1 MRMRKLKVF
10 LIGFVIPVV
19 SYSQSLCPPA
29 YLDAYFFNEEVFL
42 SWVQTE
48 DFGDIL
54 YDECF
59 PVCSLAIEE
68 MEIVN
73 DVDNGTGG
81 WFRYSDSTA
90 IDCGA
95 GMFPCDDGGDDDF
108 SAHAV
113 YTHSDTIPIDSRLI
127 SETIDLTNYVSAYIE
142 FIEGYNWS
150 VDVNDTNL
158 VEVSTDGGETWSVV
172 YSSWAGEVEDDI
184 WFNTVDISEFAGNEI
199 KIAFRYYDASGYGE
213 EWFVDEISVSGSES
227 ADYAGCGTFQNYN
240 IYVDGVLAGSTED
253 SWYTATQLENGTE
266 YCFEI
271 KSVYAE
277 GESEA
282 SSSACSTPMGPFQVN
297 PLSLNFDA
305 LSFGEYQEA
314 IMTIENFDTLSTAFE
329 ITSIELANI
338 DAALDVLTDP
348 MEVNLSTFTDPTAS
362 GFSPGFWGVGDSLFA
377 SSVYVPF
384 PPADDGG
391 DFAFVNDDVYGS
403 ESDPTDA
410 WLISDEVSVSGY
422 YPAFLL
428 VDIFFPN
435 PSGPC
440 VSPDQP
446 LYVDEFKIHVSVD
459 DGATWALVD
468 STMETGV
475 WYWASYMYNLT
486 QHIDDATSFKVAF
499 QYHDCGGEW
508 GYGVAIDNVAIKEGD
523 DFTWLTVSPYKGTA
537 VAVGNLNDSISVQIG
552 VYGTDDN
559 FTIAEDLVIASD
571 YTEITVLIGV
581 GVEVAID
588 ESGLTPFEFALHQ
601 NYPNPFNPETNI
613 QFDVA
618 ENSDVNVSIFN
629 IMGQKVATL
638 VNGNMDAGIYHIK
651 WNGLSDKGIALPSGM
666 YFYKMKSSEYQS
678 VKKLVLVK

>member
-1 MRMRKLKVF
+1 MRSLKVLF
-10 LIGFVIPVV
+10 IGFVITVV

-48 DFGDIL
+48 DFGDVL
-54 YDECF
+54 YDKCF
-59 PVCSLAIEE
+59 PVCSLAIGE

-142 FIEGYNWS
+142 FIEGYNW
-150 VDVNDTNL
+150 VEDANDSNM

-172 YSSWAGEVEDDI
+172 YSSLPWEVTDDDI
-184 WFNTVDISEFAGNEI
+184 WFNTVDISEFAGSEI
-199 KIAFRYYDASGYGE
+199 KIAFRYYDSMGYGE

-253 SWYTATQLENGTE
+253 SWYTVTQLENGTE

-271 KSVYAE
+271 RSVYDE

-297 PLSLNFDA
+297 PLLFNFDA
-305 LSFGEYQEA
+305 LALGEYQEA
-314 IMTIENFDTLSTAFE
+314 EMTIENFDTLSTSFE

-338 DAALDVLTDP
+338 DAAFDVLVEP
-348 MEVNLSTFTDPTAS
+348 MEGNFTTFTDPSAS
-362 GFSPGFWGVGDSLFA
+362 GFNPGLWGVGDSAWA
-377 SSVYVPF
+377 SSVYLPFDVP
-384 PPADDGG
+384 ADGG
-391 DFAFVNDDVYGS
+391 DFGYVNDDAIGDG
-403 ESDPTDA
+403 SDPTDA
-410 WLISDEVSVSGY
+410 WLISDEISVSGY
-422 YPAFLL
+422 YASFLL
-428 VDIFFPN
+428 FDLFFPN

-440 VSPDQP
+440 WTGN
-446 LYVDEFKIHVSVD
+446 LYRDDFITHFSID
-459 DGATWALVD
+459 DGTTWMVID
-468 STMETGV
+468 STAYTG
-475 WYWASYMYNLT
+475 WNWQSYMVNLAPY
-486 QHIDDATSFKVAF
+486 IGDATSFRVAF

-508 GYGVAIDNVAIKEGD
+508 GYGVAVDNVAIKEGD
-523 DFTWLTVSPYKGTA
+523 DFTWLTVSPYKGSA
-537 VAVGNLNDSISVQIG
+537 DPIGSSNDSISVKIG
-552 VYGTDDN
+552 VYGTDDG
-559 FTIAEDLVIASD
+559 FTTTENLLITSD
-571 YTEITVLIGV
+571 NTELTVQIGV

-588 ESGLTPFEFALHQ
+588 DSGITPFEFALHQ

-613 QFDVA
+613 QIDVA
-618 ENSDVNVSIFN
+618 EKSHVSLAIFN

-638 VNGNMDAGIYHIK
+638 VNGNMDQGIYHIK
-651 WNGLSDKGIALPSGM
+651 WSGLSDQGISLPSGM
-666 YFYKMKSSEYQS
+666 YFYEMKSPAYHS

>member
-1 MRMRKLKVF
+1 MRPLKGIV
-10 LIGFVIPVV
+10 IGIFITAAGF
-19 SYSQSLCPPA
+19 SQSLCPPA
-29 YLDAYFFNEEVFL
+29 YLDALAFNEEVFL

-48 DFGDIL
+48 DYGDIL

-90 IDCGA
+90 VDCGE

-108 SAHAV
+108 SAYAS
-113 YTHSDTIPIDSRLI
+113 YTQSDTIPIDSRLI
-127 SETIDLTNYVSAYIE
+127 SETIDLTNYTAAYIE
-142 FIEGYNWS
+142 FIETYTYS
-150 VDVNDTNL
+150 EDANDSNM

-172 YSSWAGEVEDDI
+172 YSSLPLEVGDDI
-184 WFNTVDISEFAGNEI
+184 GFQTVDISDFAGNEI
-199 KIAFRYYDASGYGE
+199 KIAFRYYDSAGYGE
-213 EWFVDEISVSGSES
+213 AWFVDEISVSGSES

-253 SWYTATQLENGTE
+253 SEYTATQLENGIE

-314 IMTIENFDTLSTAFE
+314 IMTIENFDTLSTSFE

-348 MEVNLSTFTDPTAS
+348 MEVNLSAFTDPLAS

-377 SSVYVPF
+377 SSTYVPYP
-384 PPADDGG
+384 PPADGG
-391 DFAFVNDDVYGS
+391 DFAFVNDDAIGDGADS
-403 ESDPTDA
+403 TDA
-410 WLISDEVSVSGY
+410 WLISDEVSASGY
-422 YPAFLL
+422 GPYFLL
-428 VDIFFPN
+428 ADIFFPN
-435 PSGPC
+435 PTGPC
-440 VSPDQP
+440 GPDQA
-446 LYVDEFKIHVSVD
+446 LYVEELKIHITVD
-459 DGATWALVD
+459 DGVTWTLVD
-468 STMETGV
+468 STMETGL
-475 WYWASYMYNLT
+475 WYWASYMYNLAPY
-486 QHIDDATSFKVAF
+486 IGDATSFKVAF

-508 GYGVAIDNVAIKEGD
+508 SYGVAIDNIAIKEGD

-537 VAVGNLNDSISVQIG
+537 VATGNLNDSISVQIG

-559 FTIAEDLVIASD
+559 FTIAEDIVVASD
-571 YTEITVLIGV
+571 NTELTVQIGV

-666 YFYKMKSSEYQS
+666 YFYKMKSLEYQS

>member
-10 LIGFVIPVV
+10 LIGSVIPII

-29 YLDAYFFNEEVFL
+29 HLEAYFFNEEVFL

-48 DFGDIL
+48 DFGDVL

-95 GMFPCDDGGDDDF
+95 GMYPCDDGGDDDF
-108 SAHAV
+108 SAHAA
-113 YTHSDTIPIDSRLI
+113 YTQSDTIPIDSRLI

-150 VDVNDTNL
+150 VDANDTNL

-172 YSSWAGEVEDDI
+172 YSSWAGELGDDI
-184 WFNTVDISEFAGNEI
+184 WFQTVDISEFVGNEI
-199 KIAFRYYDASGYGE
+199 KIAFRYYDSAGYGE

-240 IYVDGVLAGSTED
+240 IYIDGVLAGSTED

-266 YCFEI
+266 YSFEI
-271 KSVYAE
+271 TSVYAE

-282 SSSACSTPMGPFQVN
+282 SSSAYSTPMGPFQVN

-348 MEVNLSTFTDPTAS
+348 MEVNLSAFTDPLAS

-377 SSVYVPF
+377 SSTYVPY
-384 PPADDGG
+384 PPTEDGG
-391 DFAFVNDDVYGS
+391 DFAFVNDDAIGDGAD
-403 ESDPTDA
+403 ETDA

-428 VDIFFPN
+428 ADIFFPN

-440 VSPDQP
+440 GPDQAA
-446 LYVDEFKIHVSVD
+446 YADEFKIHVSVD
-459 DGATWALVD
+459 DGETWALVD
-468 STMETGV
+468 STMETGI

-486 QHIDDATSFKVAF
+486 QHIGDATSFKVAF

-508 GYGVAIDNVAIKEGD
+508 GYGVAIDNIAIKEGD

-537 VAVGNLNDSISVQIG
+537 VAIGNLNDSISVQIG
-552 VYGTDDN
+552 VYGTDDD

-571 YTEITVLIGV
+571 YTELTVLIGV

>member
-1 MRMRKLKVF
+1 MRPLKGIV
-10 LIGFVIPVV
+10 IGIFITAAGF
-19 SYSQSLCPPA
+19 SQSLCPPA
-29 YLDAYFFNEEVFL
+29 YLDALAFNEEVFL

-48 DFGDIL
+48 DYGDVL

-68 MEIVN
+68 MEIIN

-90 IDCGA
+90 VDCGE

-108 SAHAV
+108 SAYAS
-113 YTHSDTIPIDSRLI
+113 YTQSDTIPIDSRLI
-127 SETIDLTNYVSAYIE
+127 SETIDLTNYTAAYIE
-142 FIEGYNWS
+142 FIETYTYS
-150 VDVNDTNL
+150 EDANDSNM

-172 YSSWAGEVEDDI
+172 YSSLPLEVGDDI
-184 WFNTVDISEFAGNEI
+184 GFQTVDISDFAGNEI

-213 EWFVDEISVSGSES
+213 GWFVDEISVSGSES
-227 ADYAGCGTFQNYN
+227 ADYAGCGTFQNFN

-253 SWYTATQLENGTE
+253 SWYTVTQLENETE
-266 YCFEI
+266 YSFEI

-282 SSSACSTPMGPFQVN
+282 SSSEYATPRGPFQVN
-297 PLSLNFDA
+297 PLSFSFDA

-314 IMTIENFDTLSTAFE
+314 IMTIENFDTLSTSFE

-348 MEVNLSTFTDPTAS
+348 MEVNLSAFTDPLAS
-362 GFSPGFWGVGDSLFA
+362 GFSPGFWGVGDSLLA
-377 SSVYVPF
+377 SSTYVPYP
-384 PPADDGG
+384 PPADGG
-391 DFAFVNDDVYGS
+391 DFAFVNDDAIGDGADS
-403 ESDPTDA
+403 TDA
-410 WLISDEVSVSGY
+410 WLISDEVNASGY
-422 YPAFLL
+422 GPYFLL
-428 VDIFFPN
+428 ADIFFPN
-435 PSGPC
+435 PTGPC
-440 VSPDQP
+440 GPDQG
-446 LYVDEFKIHVSVD
+446 LYVEEFKIHVSVD
-459 DGATWALVD
+459 DGETWALVD
-468 STMETGV
+468 STMETGL
-475 WYWASYMYNLT
+475 WYWASYMYNLAPY
-486 QHIDDATSFKVAF
+486 IGDATSFKVAF

-508 GYGVAIDNVAIKEGD
+508 GYGVAIDNIAIKEGD

-537 VAVGNLNDSISVQIG
+537 VATGNLNDSISVQIG

-559 FTIAEDLVIASD
+559 FTIAEDIVVASD
-571 YTEITVLIGV
+571 NTELTVQIGV

-666 YFYKMKSSEYQS
+666 YFYEMKSLEYQS

>member
-1 MRMRKLKVF
+1 MRPLKGIV
-10 LIGFVIPVV
+10 IGIFITAAGF
-19 SYSQSLCPPA
+19 SQSLCPPA
-29 YLDAYFFNEEVFL
+29 YLDALAFNEEVFL

-48 DFGDIL
+48 DYGDVL

-68 MEIVN
+68 MEIIN

-90 IDCGA
+90 VDCGE

-108 SAHAV
+108 SAYAS
-113 YTHSDTIPIDSRLI
+113 YTQSDTISIDSRLI
-127 SETIDLTNYVSAYIE
+127 SETIDLTNYTAAYIE
-142 FIEGYNWS
+142 FIETYTYS
-150 VDVNDTNL
+150 EDANDSNM

-172 YSSWAGEVEDDI
+172 YSSLPLEVGDDI
-184 WFNTVDISEFAGNEI
+184 GFQTVDISDFAGNEI
-199 KIAFRYYDASGYGE
+199 KIAFRYYDSAGYGE
-213 EWFVDEISVSGSES
+213 AWFVDEISVSGSES

-253 SWYTATQLENGTE
+253 SEYTATQLENGIE

-314 IMTIENFDTLSTAFE
+314 IMTIENFDTLSTSFE

-348 MEVNLSTFTDPTAS
+348 MEVNLSAFTDPLAS
-362 GFSPGFWGVGDSLFA
+362 GFSPGFWGVGDSLLA
-377 SSVYVPF
+377 SSTYVPYP
-384 PPADDGG
+384 PPADGG
-391 DFAFVNDDVYGS
+391 DFAFVNDDAIGDGADS
-403 ESDPTDA
+403 TDA
-410 WLISDEVSVSGY
+410 WLISDEVSASGY
-422 YPAFLL
+422 GPYFLL
-428 VDIFFPN
+428 ADIFFPN
-435 PSGPC
+435 PTGPC
-440 VSPDQP
+440 GPDQA
-446 LYVDEFKIHVSVD
+446 LYVEELKIHITVD
-459 DGATWALVD
+459 DGVTWTLVD
-468 STMETGV
+468 STMETGL
-475 WYWASYMYNLT
+475 WYWASYMYNLAPY
-486 QHIDDATSFKVAF
+486 IGDATSFKVAF

-508 GYGVAIDNVAIKEGD
+508 AYGVAIDNIAIKEGD

-537 VAVGNLNDSISVQIG
+537 VATGNLNDSISVQIG

-559 FTIAEDLVIASD
+559 FTIAEDIVVASD
-571 YTEITVLIGV
+571 NTELTVQIGV

-666 YFYKMKSSEYQS
+666 YFYKMKSLEYQS

>member
-1 MRMRKLKVF
+1 MRKLKVF

-29 YLDAYFFNEEVFL
+29 YLEAYFFNEEVFL
-42 SWVQTE
+42 SWIQTE
-48 DFGDIL
+48 DFGDVL

-68 MEIVN
+68 MEIIN

-113 YTHSDTIPIDSRLI
+113 YTQSDTIPIDSRLI
-127 SETIDLTNYVSAYIE
+127 SETIDLTNYVSGYIE

-150 VDVNDTNL
+150 VDANDSNM

-172 YSSWAGEVEDDI
+172 YSSLPWEIEDNI
-184 WFNTVDISEFAGNEI
+184 WFQTVDISEFAGNEI
-199 KIAFRYYDASGYGE
+199 KIAFRYYDSAGYGE

-227 ADYAGCGTFQNYN
+227 SDYAGCGTFQNYN

-253 SWYTATQLENGTE
+253 SWYTVTQLENGTE
-266 YCFEI
+266 YCFEV
-271 KSVYAE
+271 KSVYDE

-297 PLSLNFDA
+297 PLVFNFDA
-305 LSFGEYQEA
+305 LSLGEYQEA
-314 IMTIENFDTLSTAFE
+314 VMTIENFDTLSTPFE
-329 ITSIELANI
+329 ITSVELANI

-348 MEVNLSTFTDPTAS
+348 MELNLSTFTDPSAS
-362 GFSPGFWGVGDSLFA
+362 GIIPGLWGVGDAGSATSTYL
-377 SSVYVPF
+377 PF
-384 PPADDGG
+384 PVPEDGG
-391 DFAFVNDDVYGS
+391 NFAFVNDDSIGDG
-403 ESDPTDA
+403 SDPTDA
-410 WLISDEVSVSGY
+410 WLISDEVIASGY
-422 YPAFLL
+422 GPYFLL
-428 VDIFFPN
+428 ADIFFPN

-440 VSPDQP
+440 ETEN
-446 LYVDEFKIHVSVD
+446 LYSDDFKIHLTVD
-459 DGATWALVD
+459 DGATWTLVD
-468 STMETGV
+468 STMETGL
-475 WYWASYMYNLT
+475 WYWASYMYNLAPY
-486 QHIDDATSFKVAF
+486 IGDATSFKVAF
-499 QYHDCGGEW
+499 QYHDCDGNW
-508 GYGVAIDNVAIKEGD
+508 GYGVAIDNIAIKEGD

-537 VAVGNLNDSISVQIG
+537 VAIDNLNDSISVQIG
-552 VYGTDDN
+552 VYGTDDD
-559 FTIAEDLVIASD
+559 FTIAEDIVVASD
-571 YTEITVLIGV
+571 YSELTVQIGV
-581 GVEVAID
+581 GVEVVGID

-638 VNGNMDAGIYHIK
+638 VNGNMDKGIYHIK

-666 YFYKMKSSEYQS
+666 YFYKMKTPEYQS

>member
-1 MRMRKLKVF
+1 
-10 LIGFVIPVV
+10 
-19 SYSQSLCPPA
+19 
-29 YLDAYFFNEEVFL
+29 
-42 SWVQTE
+42 
-48 DFGDIL
+48 
-54 YDECF
+54 
-59 PVCSLAIEE
+59 
-68 MEIVN
+68 
-73 DVDNGTGG
+73 
-81 WFRYSDSTA
+81 
-90 IDCGA
+90 
-95 GMFPCDDGGDDDF
+95 
-108 SAHAV
+108 
-113 YTHSDTIPIDSRLI
+113 
-127 SETIDLTNYVSAYIE
+127 
-142 FIEGYNWS
+142 
-150 VDVNDTNL
+150 L

-172 YSSWAGEVEDDI
+172 YSSWAGELGDDI
-184 WFNTVDISEFAGNEI
+184 WFQTVDISEFVGNEI
-199 KIAFRYYDASGYGE
+199 KIAFRYYDSAGYGE

-240 IYVDGVLAGSTED
+240 IYIDGVLAGSTED

-266 YCFEI
+266 YSFEI
-271 KSVYAE
+271 TSVYAE

-282 SSSACSTPMGPFQVN
+282 SSSAYSTPMGPFQVN

-348 MEVNLSTFTDPTAS
+348 MEVNLSAFTDPLAV
-362 GFSPGFWGVGDSLFA
+362 GFSPGFWGVGDSVFA
-377 SSVYVPF
+377 SSTYVPY
-384 PPADDGG
+384 PPTEDGG
-391 DFAFVNDDVYGS
+391 DFAFVNDDAIGDGAD
-403 ESDPTDA
+403 ETDA

-428 VDIFFPN
+428 ADIFFPN

-440 VSPDQP
+440 GPDQAA
-446 LYVDEFKIHVSVD
+446 YADEFKIHVSVD
-459 DGATWALVD
+459 DGETWVLVD

-508 GYGVAIDNVAIKEGD
+508 GYGVALDNVAIKEGD

-537 VAVGNLNDSISVQIG
+537 VAIGNLNDSISVQIG
-552 VYGTDDN
+552 VYGTDDD

-571 YTEITVLIGV
+571 YTELTVLIGV

>member
-10 LIGFVIPVV
+10 LIGFVIPFV

-48 DFGDIL
+48 DFGDVL

-90 IDCGA
+90 IDCGG
-95 GMFPCDDGGDDDF
+95 GMYPCDDGGDDDF

-113 YTHSDTIPIDSRLI
+113 YTQADTIPIDSRLI
-127 SETIDLTNYVSAYIE
+127 SETIDLTNYVSGYIE

-150 VDVNDTNL
+150 VDANDSNM

-172 YSSWAGEVEDDI
+172 YSSLPWELEDDI
-184 WFNTVDISEFAGNEI
+184 WFQTVDISEFAGNEI
-199 KIAFRYYDASGYGE
+199 KIAFRYYDSAGYGE

-240 IYVDGVLAGSTED
+240 IYIDGVLAGSTED

-271 KSVYAE
+271 KSVYDE

-282 SSSACSTPMGPFQVN
+282 SSSTCSTPMGPFQVN
-297 PLSLNFDA
+297 PLSFNFDA
-305 LSFGEYQEA
+305 LSLGEYQEA
-314 IMTIENFDTLSTAFE
+314 IMTIENFDTLSTSFE

-348 MEVNLSTFTDPTAS
+348 MESNFISFTDPSAS
-362 GFSPGFWGVGDSLFA
+362 GFFPGYWGVNDSGFA
-377 SSVYVPF
+377 SSTYVPY
-384 PPADDGG
+384 PVPEDGG
-391 DFAFVNDDVYGS
+391 DFAFVNDDAIGDGAD
-403 ESDPTDA
+403 ETDS
-410 WLISDEVSVSGY
+410 WLISDEVLVSGY

-428 VDIFFPN
+428 LDIFFPN

-440 VSPDQP
+440 GPDQAA
-446 LYVDEFKIHVSVD
+446 YADEFKIHISVD
-459 DGATWALVD
+459 DGETWALVD

-486 QHIDDATSFKVAF
+486 QHIDDATSFKIAF

-508 GYGVAIDNVAIKEGD
+508 GYGVGIDNVAVKEGD

-537 VAVGNLNDSISVQIG
+537 VAIGNLNDSISVQIG
-552 VYGTDDN
+552 VYGTNDD
-559 FTIAEDLVIASD
+559 FTIAEDIAIASD
-571 YTEITVLIGV
+571 YSEITVQIGV

-618 ENSDVNVSIFN
+618 ENSDINVSIFN

-666 YFYKMKSSEYQS
+666 YFYKMKSPEYQS

>member
-1 MRMRKLKVF
+1 
-10 LIGFVIPVV
+10 
-19 SYSQSLCPPA
+19 
-29 YLDAYFFNEEVFL
+29 
-42 SWVQTE
+42 
-48 DFGDIL
+48 
-54 YDECF
+54 
-59 PVCSLAIEE
+59 
-68 MEIVN
+68 
-73 DVDNGTGG
+73 
-81 WFRYSDSTA
+81 
-90 IDCGA
+90 
-95 GMFPCDDGGDDDF
+95 MFPCDDGGDDDF
-108 SAHAV
+108 SAQAT
-113 YTHSDTIPIDSRLI
+113 YTQSDTIPIDSRLI

-158 VEVSTDGGETWSVV
+158 VEVSTDGGETWSAV
-172 YSSWAGEVEDDI
+172 YSSWAGEIEDDI

-199 KIAFRYYDASGYGE
+199 KIAFRYYDSAGYGE

-240 IYVDGVLAGSTED
+240 IYVDGILAGSTED

-271 KSVYAE
+271 KSVYEE

-314 IMTIENFDTLSTAFE
+314 IMTIENFDTLSTSFE

-348 MEVNLSTFTDPTAS
+348 MEVNLSTFTDPLAS

-377 SSVYVPF
+377 SSIYVSYS
-384 PPADDGG
+384 PPEDGG
-391 DFAFVNDDVYGS
+391 DFAFVNDDAIGDGA
-403 ESDPTDA
+403 EETDA

-435 PSGPC
+435 PTGPC
-440 VSPDQP
+440 GPDQP
-446 LYVDEFKIHVSVD
+446 LYADEFKIHVSVD
-459 DGATWALVD
+459 DGETWALVD
-468 STMETGV
+468 STMETG

-499 QYHDCGGEW
+499 QYSDCGGEW
-508 GYGVAIDNVAIKEGD
+508 GYGVAIDNIAIKEGD

-537 VAVGNLNDSISVQIG
+537 VAIGNLNDSISVQIG

-559 FTIAEDLVIASD
+559 FTIAEDIVVASD
-571 YTEITVLIGV
+571 NTELTVQIGV

-666 YFYKMKSSEYQS
+666 YFYKMKSLEYQS

>member
-1 MRMRKLKVF
+1 MRPLKGIV
-10 LIGFVIPVV
+10 IGIFITAAGF
-19 SYSQSLCPPA
+19 SQSLCPPA
-29 YLDAYFFNEEVFL
+29 YLDALAFNEEVFL

-48 DFGDIL
+48 DYGDVL

-68 MEIVN
+68 MEIIN

-90 IDCGA
+90 VDCGE

-108 SAHAV
+108 SAYAS
-113 YTHSDTIPIDSRLI
+113 YTQSDTIPIDSRLI
-127 SETIDLTNYVSAYIE
+127 SETIDLTNYTAAYIE
-142 FIEGYNWS
+142 FIETYTYS
-150 VDVNDTNL
+150 EDANDSNM

-172 YSSWAGEVEDDI
+172 YSSLPLEVGDDI
-184 WFNTVDISEFAGNEI
+184 GFQTVDISDFAGNEI
-199 KIAFRYYDASGYGE
+199 KIAFRYYDSAGYGE
-213 EWFVDEISVSGSES
+213 AWFVDEISVSGSES

-253 SWYTATQLENGTE
+253 SEYTATQLENGIE

-314 IMTIENFDTLSTAFE
+314 IMTIENFDTLSTSFE

-348 MEVNLSTFTDPTAS
+348 MEVNLSAFTDPLAS
-362 GFSPGFWGVGDSLFA
+362 GFSPGFWGVGDSLLA
-377 SSVYVPF
+377 SSTYVPYP
-384 PPADDGG
+384 PPADGG
-391 DFAFVNDDVYGS
+391 DFAFVNDDAIGDGADS
-403 ESDPTDA
+403 TDA
-410 WLISDEVSVSGY
+410 WLISDEVSASGY
-422 YPAFLL
+422 GPYFLL
-428 VDIFFPN
+428 ADIFFPN
-435 PSGPC
+435 PTGPC
-440 VSPDQP
+440 GPDQA
-446 LYVDEFKIHVSVD
+446 LYVEELKIHITVD
-459 DGATWALVD
+459 DGVTWTLVD
-468 STMETGV
+468 STMETGL
-475 WYWASYMYNLT
+475 WYWASYMYNLAPY
-486 QHIDDATSFKVAF
+486 IGDATSFKVAF

-508 GYGVAIDNVAIKEGD
+508 AYGVAIDNIAIKEGD

-537 VAVGNLNDSISVQIG
+537 VATGNLNDSISVQIG

-559 FTIAEDLVIASD
+559 FTIAEDIVVASD
-571 YTEITVLIGV
+571 NTELTVQIGV

-666 YFYKMKSSEYQS
+666 YFYEMKSLEYQS

>member
-29 YLDAYFFNEEVFL
+29 HLDAYFFNEEVFL

-48 DFGDIL
+48 DYGDIL

-68 MEIVN
+68 MDIVN

-90 IDCGA
+90 VDCGE
-95 GMFPCDDGGDDDF
+95 GMFPCDDGGDDHF

-213 EWFVDEISVSGSES
+213 EWFVDEISVSGSET

-240 IYVDGVLAGSTED
+240 IYIDGVLAGSTED

-271 KSVYAE
+271 KSVYEE

-297 PLSLNFDA
+297 PLSFNFDA
-305 LSFGEYQEA
+305 LSLGEYQEA
-314 IMTIENFDTLSTAFE
+314 IMTIENFDTLSTSFE

-348 MEVNLSTFTDPTAS
+348 MEVNLSAFTDPLAS

-377 SSVYVPF
+377 SSTYVPY
-384 PPADDGG
+384 PPPEDGG
-391 DFAFVNDDVYGS
+391 DFAFVNDDAIGDGS
-403 ESDPTDA
+403 DETVA

-440 VSPDQP
+440 GPDQP
-446 LYVDEFKIHVSVD
+446 LYADEFKIHVSVD
-459 DGATWALVD
+459 DGETWALVD
-468 STMETGV
+468 STMETGI

-508 GYGVAIDNVAIKEGD
+508 GYGVAIDNIAIKEGD

-537 VAVGNLNDSISVQIG
+537 VAIGNLNDSISVQIG
-552 VYGTDDN
+552 VYGTDDD
-559 FTIAEDLVIASD
+559 FTIAEDIVITSE
-571 YTEITVLIGV
+571 YSELTVQIGV

>member
-1 MRMRKLKVF
+1 MRSLKVLF
-10 LIGFVIPVV
+10 IGFVITVV

-48 DFGDIL
+48 DFGDVL
-54 YDECF
+54 YDKCF
-59 PVCSLAIEE
+59 PVCSLAIGE

-142 FIEGYNWS
+142 FIEGYNW
-150 VDVNDTNL
+150 VEDANDSNM

-172 YSSWAGEVEDDI
+172 YSSLPWEVTDDDI
-184 WFNTVDISEFAGNEI
+184 WFNTVDISEFAGSEI
-199 KIAFRYYDASGYGE
+199 KIAFRYYDSMGYGE

-253 SWYTATQLENGTE
+253 SWYTVTQLENGTE

-271 KSVYAE
+271 RSVYDE

-297 PLSLNFDA
+297 PLLFNFDA
-305 LSFGEYQEA
+305 LALGEYQEA
-314 IMTIENFDTLSTAFE
+314 EMTIENFDTLSTSFE

-338 DAALDVLTDP
+338 DAAFDVLVEP
-348 MEVNLSTFTDPTAS
+348 MEGNFTTFTDPSAS
-362 GFSPGFWGVGDSLFA
+362 GFNPGLWGVGDSAWA
-377 SSVYVPF
+377 SSVYLPFDVP
-384 PPADDGG
+384 ADGG
-391 DFAFVNDDVYGS
+391 DFGYVNDDAIGDG
-403 ESDPTDA
+403 SDPTDA
-410 WLISDEVSVSGY
+410 WLISDEISVSGY
-422 YPAFLL
+422 YASFLL
-428 VDIFFPN
+428 FDLFFPN

-440 VSPDQP
+440 WTGN
-446 LYVDEFKIHVSVD
+446 LYRDDFITHFSID
-459 DGATWALVD
+459 DGTTWMVID
-468 STMETGV
+468 STAYTG
-475 WYWASYMYNLT
+475 WNWQSYMVNLAPY
-486 QHIDDATSFKVAF
+486 IGDATSFRVAF

-508 GYGVAIDNVAIKEGD
+508 GYGVAVDNVAIKEGD
-523 DFTWLTVSPYKGTA
+523 DFTWLTVSPYKGSA
-537 VAVGNLNDSISVQIG
+537 DPIGSSNDSISVKIG
-552 VYGTDDN
+552 VYGTDDG
-559 FTIAEDLVIASD
+559 FTTTENLLITSD
-571 YTEITVLIGV
+571 NTELTVQIGV

-588 ESGLTPFEFALHQ
+588 DSGITPFEFALHQ

-613 QFDVA
+613 QIDVA
-618 ENSDVNVSIFN
+618 EKSHVSLAIFN

-638 VNGNMDAGIYHIK
+638 VNGNMDVGIYHIK
-651 WNGLSDKGIALPSGM
+651 WTGLSDQGNALPSGM
-666 YFYKMKSSEYQS
+666 YFYEMKTPAYHS

>member
-1 MRMRKLKVF
+1 MRIRKLKVF
-10 LIGFVIPVV
+10 LIGFFITVV

-48 DFGDIL
+48 DYGDIL

-90 IDCGA
+90 IDCGE

-113 YTHSDTIPIDSRLI
+113 YTQSDTIPIDSRLI

-150 VDVNDTNL
+150 EDANDTNL

-172 YSSWAGEVEDDI
+172 YSSWAWEDDN
-184 WFNTVDISEFAGNEI
+184 WFNTVDISQFAGNEI

-213 EWFVDEISVSGSES
+213 EWFVDEISVSGSET

-240 IYVDGVLAGSTED
+240 IYIDGALAGSTED

-271 KSVYAE
+271 KSVYDE

-297 PLSLNFDA
+297 PLSFNFDA

-314 IMTIENFDTLSTAFE
+314 IMTIENFDTLSTSFE

-348 MEVNLSTFTDPTAS
+348 MEVNLSAFTDPTAS
-362 GFSPGFWGVGDSLFA
+362 GFSPGFWGVGDSGFA
-377 SSVYVPF
+377 SSTYIPF
-384 PPADDGG
+384 PPAEDGG
-391 DFAFVNDDVYGS
+391 DFAFVNDDVYGDG
-403 ESDPTDA
+403 SDETDA
-410 WLISDEVSVSGY
+410 WLFSDEITVSGY

-440 VSPDQP
+440 GPDQP
-446 LYVDEFKIHVSVD
+446 LYADEFKIHVSVD
-459 DGATWALVD
+459 DGETWALVD
-468 STMETGV
+468 STMETGI

-508 GYGVAIDNVAIKEGD
+508 GYGVAIDNIAIKEGD

-537 VAVGNLNDSISVQIG
+537 VAIGNLNDSISVQIG

-559 FTIAEDLVIASD
+559 FTIAEDIVIASD
-571 YTEITVLIGV
+571 NSELTVQIGV

>member
-1 MRMRKLKVF
+1 MRALNVILVSLF
-10 LIGFVIPVV
+10 ITVVGF
-19 SYSQSLCPPA
+19 SQSLCPPA

-48 DFGDIL
+48 DYGDIL

-68 MEIVN
+68 MDIVN

-90 IDCGA
+90 VDCGE

-108 SAHAV
+108 SAQAT
-113 YTHSDTIPIDSRLI
+113 YTQSDTIPIDSRLI
-127 SETIDLTNYVSAYIE
+127 SETIDLTNYTAAYIE
-142 FIEGYNWS
+142 FIETYTYS
-150 VDVNDTNL
+150 EDANDSNM

-172 YSSWAGEVEDDI
+172 YSSLPLDVEDDI
-184 WFNTVDISEFAGNEI
+184 WFNTVDISEFVGNEI
-199 KIAFRYYDASGYGE
+199 KIAFRYYDSAGYGE
-213 EWFVDEISVSGSES
+213 AWFLDQISVSGSES

-253 SWYTATQLENGTE
+253 SWYTVTQLENETE
-266 YCFEI
+266 YSFEI

-282 SSSACSTPMGPFQVN
+282 SSSEYATPRGPFQVN
-297 PLSLNFDA
+297 PLSFSFDA

-314 IMTIENFDTLSTAFE
+314 IMTIENFDTLSTSFE

-348 MEVNLSTFTDPTAS
+348 MEVNLSAFTDPLAS

-377 SSVYVPF
+377 SSTYVPYP
-384 PPADDGG
+384 PPADGG
-391 DFAFVNDDVYGS
+391 DFAFVNDDAIGDGADS
-403 ESDPTDA
+403 TDA
-410 WLISDEVSVSGY
+410 WLISDEVNASGY
-422 YPAFLL
+422 GPYFLL
-428 VDIFFPN
+428 ADIFFPN
-435 PSGPC
+435 PTGPC
-440 VSPDQP
+440 GPDQG
-446 LYVDEFKIHVSVD
+446 LYVEEFKIHVSVD
-459 DGATWALVD
+459 DGETWALVD
-468 STMETGV
+468 STMETGL
-475 WYWASYMYNLT
+475 WYWASYMYNLAPY
-486 QHIDDATSFKVAF
+486 IGDATSFKVAF

-508 GYGVAIDNVAIKEGD
+508 GYGVAIDNIAIKEGD

-537 VAVGNLNDSISVQIG
+537 VAIGNLNDSISVQIG

-559 FTIAEDLVIASD
+559 FTIAEDIVVASD
-571 YTEITVLIGV
+571 NTELTVQIGV

>member
-1 MRMRKLKVF
+1 MRPLKGIV
-10 LIGFVIPVV
+10 IGIFITAAGF
-19 SYSQSLCPPA
+19 SQSLCPPA
-29 YLDAYFFNEEVFL
+29 YLDALAFNEEVFL

-48 DFGDIL
+48 DYGDVL

-68 MEIVN
+68 MEIIN

-90 IDCGA
+90 VDCGE

-108 SAHAV
+108 SAYAS
-113 YTHSDTIPIDSRLI
+113 YTQSDTIPIDSRLI
-127 SETIDLTNYVSAYIE
+127 SETIDLTNYTAAYIE
-142 FIEGYNWS
+142 FIETYTYS
-150 VDVNDTNL
+150 EDANDSNM

-172 YSSWAGEVEDDI
+172 YSSLPLEVGDDI
-184 WFNTVDISEFAGNEI
+184 GFQTVDISEFAGNEI
-199 KIAFRYYDASGYGE
+199 KIAFRYYDSAGYGE
-213 EWFVDEISVSGSES
+213 AWFVDEISVSGSES

-253 SWYTATQLENGTE
+253 SEYTATQLENGIE

-314 IMTIENFDTLSTAFE
+314 IMTIQNFDTLSTAFE

-348 MEVNLSTFTDPTAS
+348 MEVNLSAFTDPLAS

-377 SSVYVPF
+377 SSTYVPYP
-384 PPADDGG
+384 PPADGG
-391 DFAFVNDDVYGS
+391 DFAFVNDDAIGDGADS
-403 ESDPTDA
+403 TDA
-410 WLISDEVSVSGY
+410 WLISDEVSASGY
-422 YPAFLL
+422 GPYFLL
-428 VDIFFPN
+428 ADIFFPN
-435 PSGPC
+435 PTGPC
-440 VSPDQP
+440 GPDQA
-446 LYVDEFKIHVSVD
+446 LYVEELKIHITVD
-459 DGATWALVD
+459 DGVTWTLVD
-468 STMETGV
+468 STMETGL
-475 WYWASYMYNLT
+475 WYWASYMYNLAPY
-486 QHIDDATSFKVAF
+486 IGDATSFKVAF

-508 GYGVAIDNVAIKEGD
+508 GYGVAIDNIAIKEGD

-537 VAVGNLNDSISVQIG
+537 VATGNLNDSISVQIG

-559 FTIAEDLVIASD
+559 FTIAEDIVVASD
-571 YTEITVLIGV
+571 NTELTVQIGV

-666 YFYKMKSSEYQS
+666 YFYKMKSLEYQS

>member
-1 MRMRKLKVF
+1 MRPLKGIV
-10 LIGFVIPVV
+10 IGIFITAAGF
-19 SYSQSLCPPA
+19 SQSLCPPA
-29 YLDAYFFNEEVFL
+29 YLDALAFNEEVFL

-48 DFGDIL
+48 DYGDVL

-90 IDCGA
+90 VDCGE

-108 SAHAV
+108 SAYAS
-113 YTHSDTIPIDSRLI
+113 YTQSDTIPIDSRLI
-127 SETIDLTNYVSAYIE
+127 SETIDLTNYTAAYIE
-142 FIEGYNWS
+142 FIETYTYS
-150 VDVNDTNL
+150 EDANDSNM

-172 YSSWAGEVEDDI
+172 YSSLPLEVGDDI
-184 WFNTVDISEFAGNEI
+184 GFQTVDISDFAGNEI

-213 EWFVDEISVSGSES
+213 GWFVDEISVSGSES
-227 ADYAGCGTFQNYN
+227 ADYAGCGTFQNFN

-253 SWYTATQLENGTE
+253 SWYTVTQLENETE
-266 YCFEI
+266 YSFEI

-282 SSSACSTPMGPFQVN
+282 SSSEYATPRGPFQVN
-297 PLSLNFDA
+297 PLSFSFDA

-314 IMTIENFDTLSTAFE
+314 IMTIENFDTLSTSFE

-348 MEVNLSTFTDPTAS
+348 MEVNLSAFTDPLAS

-377 SSVYVPF
+377 SSTYVPYP
-384 PPADDGG
+384 PPADGG
-391 DFAFVNDDVYGS
+391 DFAFVNDDAIGDGADS
-403 ESDPTDA
+403 TDA
-410 WLISDEVSVSGY
+410 WLISDEVNASGY
-422 YPAFLL
+422 GPYFLL
-428 VDIFFPN
+428 ADIFFPN
-435 PSGPC
+435 PTGPC
-440 VSPDQP
+440 GPDQA
-446 LYVDEFKIHVSVD
+446 LYVEELKIHITVD
-459 DGATWALVD
+459 DGVTWTLVD
-468 STMETGV
+468 STMETGL
-475 WYWASYMYNLT
+475 WYWASYMYNLAPY
-486 QHIDDATSFKVAF
+486 IGDATSFKVAF

-508 GYGVAIDNVAIKEGD
+508 GYGVAIDNIAIKEGD

-537 VAVGNLNDSISVQIG
+537 VAIGNLNDSISVQIG

-559 FTIAEDLVIASD
+559 FTIAEDIVVASD
-571 YTEITVLIGV
+571 NTELTVQIGV

-666 YFYKMKSSEYQS
+666 YFYKMKSLEYQS

>member
-1 MRMRKLKVF
+1 MRPLKGIV
-10 LIGFVIPVV
+10 IGIFITAAGF
-19 SYSQSLCPPA
+19 SQSLCPPA
-29 YLDAYFFNEEVFL
+29 YLDALSFNEEVFL

-48 DFGDIL
+48 DYGDVL

-90 IDCGA
+90 VDCGE

-108 SAHAV
+108 SAYAS
-113 YTHSDTIPIDSRLI
+113 YTQSDTIPIDSRLI
-127 SETIDLTNYVSAYIE
+127 SETIDLTNYTAAYIE
-142 FIEGYNWS
+142 FIETYTYS
-150 VDVNDTNL
+150 EDANDSNM

-172 YSSWAGEVEDDI
+172 YSSLPLEVGDDI
-184 WFNTVDISEFAGNEI
+184 GFQTVDISEFAGNEI
-199 KIAFRYYDASGYGE
+199 KIAFRYYDSAGYGE
-213 EWFVDEISVSGSES
+213 AWFVDEISVSGSES

-253 SWYTATQLENGTE
+253 SEYTATQLENGIE

-314 IMTIENFDTLSTAFE
+314 IMTIQNFDTLSTAFE

-348 MEVNLSTFTDPTAS
+348 MEVNLSAFTDPLAS
-362 GFSPGFWGVGDSLFA
+362 GFSPGFWGVGDSLLA
-377 SSVYVPF
+377 SSTYVPYP
-384 PPADDGG
+384 PPADGG
-391 DFAFVNDDVYGS
+391 DFAFVNDDAIGDGADS
-403 ESDPTDA
+403 TDA
-410 WLISDEVSVSGY
+410 WLISDEVSASGY
-422 YPAFLL
+422 GPYFLL
-428 VDIFFPN
+428 ADIFFPN
-435 PSGPC
+435 PTGPC
-440 VSPDQP
+440 GPDQA
-446 LYVDEFKIHVSVD
+446 LYVEELKIHITVD
-459 DGATWALVD
+459 DGVTWTLVD
-468 STMETGV
+468 STMETGL
-475 WYWASYMYNLT
+475 WYWASYMYNLAPY
-486 QHIDDATSFKVAF
+486 IGDATSFKVAF

-508 GYGVAIDNVAIKEGD
+508 SYGVAIDNIAIKEGD

-537 VAVGNLNDSISVQIG
+537 VATGNLNDSISVQIG

-559 FTIAEDLVIASD
+559 FTIAEDIVVASD
-571 YTEITVLIGV
+571 NTELTVQIGV

-666 YFYKMKSSEYQS
+666 YFYKMKSLEYQS

>member
-1 MRMRKLKVF
+1 MRPLKGIV
-10 LIGFVIPVV
+10 IGIFITAAGF
-19 SYSQSLCPPA
+19 SQSLCPPA
-29 YLDAYFFNEEVFL
+29 YLDALAFNEEVFL

-48 DFGDIL
+48 DYGDVL

-68 MEIVN
+68 MEIIN

-90 IDCGA
+90 VDCGE

-108 SAHAV
+108 SAYAS
-113 YTHSDTIPIDSRLI
+113 YTQSDTIPIDSRLI
-127 SETIDLTNYVSAYIE
+127 SETIDLTNYTAAYIE
-142 FIEGYNWS
+142 FIETYTYS
-150 VDVNDTNL
+150 EDANDSNM

-172 YSSWAGEVEDDI
+172 YSSLPLEVGDDI
-184 WFNTVDISEFAGNEI
+184 GFQTVDISDFAGNEI
-199 KIAFRYYDASGYGE
+199 KIAFRYYDSAGYGE
-213 EWFVDEISVSGSES
+213 AWFVDEISVSGSES

-253 SWYTATQLENGTE
+253 SEYTATQLENGIE

-314 IMTIENFDTLSTAFE
+314 IMTIENFDTLSTSFE

-348 MEVNLSTFTDPTAS
+348 MEVNLSAFTDPLAS
-362 GFSPGFWGVGDSLFA
+362 GFSPGFWGVGDSLLA
-377 SSVYVPF
+377 SSTYVPYP
-384 PPADDGG
+384 PPADGG
-391 DFAFVNDDVYGS
+391 DFAFVNDDAIGDGADS
-403 ESDPTDA
+403 TDA
-410 WLISDEVSVSGY
+410 WLISDEVSASGY
-422 YPAFLL
+422 GPYFLL
-428 VDIFFPN
+428 ADIFFPN
-435 PSGPC
+435 PTGPC
-440 VSPDQP
+440 GPDQA
-446 LYVDEFKIHVSVD
+446 LYVEELKIHITVD
-459 DGATWALVD
+459 DGVTWTLVD
-468 STMETGV
+468 STMETGL
-475 WYWASYMYNLT
+475 WYWASYMYNLAPY
-486 QHIDDATSFKVAF
+486 IGDATSFKVAF

-508 GYGVAIDNVAIKEGD
+508 AYGVAIDNIAIKEGD

-537 VAVGNLNDSISVQIG
+537 VATGNLNDSISVQIG

-559 FTIAEDLVIASD
+559 FTIAEDIVVASD
-571 YTEITVLIGV
+571 NTELTVQIGV

-666 YFYKMKSSEYQS
+666 YFYKMKSLEYQS